1 MDEVIADF
9 TLTAVNE
16 CLSSNESEAS
26 AAADQALMPPPDATY
41 LQMKQHLSM
50 L

>member
-41 LQMKQHLSM
+41 LQMKQHPSM